1 MQRSTI
7 SIVVNQHCWL
17 RVNRLMHTTVI
28 RNRVW
33 DQVED
38 QIRVQVN
45 VQSYI
50 GSIRVQLEQDID
62 ELTNP

>member
-7 SIVVNQHCWL
+7 SNEVVQQCWL

-28 RNRVW
+28 RNQIW
-33 DQVED
+33 DQAED

-45 VQSYI
+45 VQSQL
-50 GSIRVQLEQDID
+50 GLIRRQLEQDMEQICG
-62 ELTNP
+62 

>member
-7 SIVVNQHCWL
+7 SNEVNRRCCL
-17 RVNRLMHTTVI
+17 RINRLMHTTVI

-45 VQSYI
+45 VQSPL
-50 GSIRVQLEQDID
+50 GLIRRQLEQDI
-62 ELTNP
+62 ESLL